1 MQFVGLDVHRDF
13 IYATVVDSKGC
24 KLMEKKFSNTI
35 PDLHSFVSG
44 IDKAKI
50 AMEAC
55 YSWQHV
61 YDFLEDSGFDVT
73 LAHPLKTRL
82 IAESR
87 IKTDKIDSG
96 ILANLLRVNMVARS
110 YVPPKK
116 TRQERR
122 ITRHRASLVK
132 IRTQVKNSIHA
143 ILARNGIKHEF
154 SDLFGKSGIEFLRT
168 ISLDD
173 ESRFELN
180 QYLVIL
186 RVLNHKIDENEDL
199 IKDLAQENYYAK
211 LLISIPGISYYSAL
225 LIASEIA
232 DIRRFG
238 SAKHLCSYAGL
249 VPSTYQTGNSIKH
262 GGITKQGSKW
272 IRWIMVQ
279 AANKAINSN
288 SRLKELYS
296 RIAKRKGHN
305 VAITAVA
312 RKMLCYA
319 YVMLKE
325 GIKFDALRVN
335 RV

>member
-1 MQFVGLDVHRDF
+1 MQYIGLDVHRDF
-13 IYATVVDSKGC
+13 IYATVVNSKGS

-35 PDLHSFVSG
+35 PDLHSFITN

-50 AMEAC
+50 AIEAC
-55 YSWQHV
+55 YSWQHI
-61 YDFLEDSGFDVT
+61 YDYLENNGFDVT

-87 IKTDKIDSG
+87 IKTDKIDSE
-96 ILANLLRVNMVARS
+96 ILANLLRVNMIARS

-122 ITRHRASLVK
+122 ITRHKASLVK
-132 IRTQVKNSIHA
+132 IRTIIKNRIHA

-154 SDLFGKSGIEFLRT
+154 SDLFGKSGIEFLRS
-168 ISLDD
+168 IPLDE

-186 RVLNHKIDENEDL
+186 RVLNYKIDEN
-199 IKDLAQENYYAK
+199 KDVIENLAQENYYSK
-211 LLISIPGISYYSAL
+211 LLVSIPGISYYSAL

-232 DIRRFG
+232 DIRRFH
-238 SAKHLCSYAGL
+238 SAKALSSYAGL
-249 VPSTYQTGNSIKH
+249 VPSTHQTGNTLRH
-262 GGITKQGSKW
+262 GSITKQGSKW
-272 IRWIMVQ
+272 LRWILIQ
-279 AANKAINSN
+279 SANKAVNSN
-288 SRLKELYS
+288 KFLNRFYS
-296 RIAKRKGHN
+296 RIAKKKGHQ

-312 RKMLCYA
+312 RKLLCYA

-335 RV
+335 RA